1 MPASADGFAVTPE
14 ARVRRARQCEQ
25 RTETNI

>member
-1 MPASADGFAVTPE
+1 MSAFVDGFAVTPE

-25 RTETNI
+25 RTETNV